1 MDLDVITPKI
11 ETEDLLVSIGKN
23 CETPKKQTYR
33 KAEKTLTFKLIKP
46 RKTFPFKPS
55 IDLGLGLGQNGG

>member
-46 RKTFPFKPS
+46 KKLFHLNHLLILVLVS
-55 IDLGLGLGQNGG
+55 V

>member
-1 MDLDVITPKI
+1 MDLDVIRPKT

-33 KAEKTLTFKLIKP
+33 KAEKTLPLNLLNQEKLFHLNHLVI
-46 RKTFPFKPS
+46 
-55 IDLGLGLGQNGG
+55 LVLVLV